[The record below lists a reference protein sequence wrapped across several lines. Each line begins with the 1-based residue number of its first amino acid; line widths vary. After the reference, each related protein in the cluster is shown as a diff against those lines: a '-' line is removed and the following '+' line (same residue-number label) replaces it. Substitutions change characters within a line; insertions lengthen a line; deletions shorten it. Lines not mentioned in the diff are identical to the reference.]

1 MNTELFAR
9 LTKLCKF
16 FAKAHQAEA
25 SRRVHVIIII
35 HLTLFPHRLPA
46 PSLGR
51 AGEGVV
57 RAGEGASLHH
67 LLAIDD
73 IQATAI
79 HGAYLA
85 AVDVIDGF

>member
-35 HLTLFPHRLPA
+35 HLTLFSHRLPA
-46 PSLGR
+46 PSLG
-51 AGEGVV
+51 

>member
-1 MNTELFAR
+1 MNTEVFAR

-16 FAKAHQAEA
+16 FAEAHQAEA
-25 SRRVHVIIII
+25 IRRVHVIIII

-51 AGEGVV
+51 AGEG
-57 RAGEGASLHH
+57 ASLHH

-79 HGAYLA
+79 RGAYFA
-85 AVDVIDGF
+85 AVDIIDGF

>member
-35 HLTLFPHRLPA
+35 HLTLFSHRLPA

-51 AGEGVV
+51 AGEG
-57 RAGEGASLHH
+57 ALLHH

>member
-35 HLTLFPHRLPA
+35 HLTLFSHRLPA
-46 PSLGR
+46 PSL
-51 AGEGVV
+51 V
-57 RAGEGASLHH
+57 RAGKGASLHH

>member
-35 HLTLFPHRLPA
+35 HLTLFSHRLLA
-46 PSLGR
+46 PSLG
-51 AGEGVV
+51 

>member
-9 LTKLCKF
+9 LTMLCKF

-35 HLTLFPHRLPA
+35 HLTLFSHRLPA
-46 PSLGR
+46 PSLG
-51 AGEGVV
+51 